1 MIFFFLIYSFV
12 GTMVKSLLHSVF
24 YSIKIIVELPSN
36 RTNFFVPYFL
46 KELENAFSSNLLLA
60 RNKCGSETKF

>member
-36 RTNFFVPYFL
+36 RTNFFVFL
-46 KELENAFSSNLLLA
+46 ERVRECFFFESTSCH
-60 RNKCGSETKF
+60 NKCGSETKF